1 MAANSRKG
9 GEYIPLPQAFLDT
22 VAAAVPGLVTAL
34 ETPAPVSVRLNP
46 FKSYRFPEISDYQP
60 VTWTLPGEAYYLDE
74 RPVFTADPVFHGG
87 AYYVQEAGSM
97 FVGWLLRRIFSE
109 SGIGSGAPCRVLDL
123 CAAPGGKSTH
133 LASIVGTGGVVVAN
147 EVIRSRAR
155 ILAENVQKWGSGN
168 VAVTSND
175 PADFG
180 SRLPEFFDVIVVD
193 APCSGEGMFR
203 KDYGARAE
211 WSPEHV
217 QLCAARQ
224 RRIVSDVWDA
234 LRPGGVMIYSTCTFN
249 AAEDEENVRWIAS
262 ALGGEVLDF
271 GDVPGGIVTA
281 GAGWHF
287 YPNRVRSEGFF
298 AAMIRKTGDFDAKGR
313 TIGKTKNTKGL
324 APLAK
329 NEVAEVVRWI
339 DPAKGLER
347 FAVGEDGA
355 MIYGFSERLYE
366 TVAALLAGRFGLLYS
381 GVQLGEMIRGALK
394 PGHALALYHGLNR
407 EAVHVAELSR
417 EAAMEYLRKGPAATG
432 GALPVS
438 AFADGLNLVT
448 YGGIGLGWAKRIGN
462 RYNNL
467 YPPAWRVL
475 HY

>member
-1 MAANSRKG
+1 MANNKG
-9 GEYIPLPQAFLDT
+9 YIPLPQAFLDT
-22 VAAAVPGLVTAL
+22 VAAAVPGLAEAL
-34 ETPAPVSVRLNP
+34 ETPVPVSVRLNP
-46 FKSYRFPEISDYQP
+46 FKPYPFLDSFVLQP
-60 VTWTLPGEAYYLDE
+60 VPWTLPGEAYYLDE
-74 RPVFTADPVFHGG
+74 RPVFTADPMFHGG

-109 SGIGSGAPCRVLDL
+109 SGVGSGVPCRVLDL
-123 CAAPGGKSTH
+123 CAAPGGKTTH
-133 LASIVGTGGVVVAN
+133 LASIVDSGGVVVAN

-168 VAVTSND
+168 VAVTSDD

-180 SRLPEFFDVIVVD
+180 ERLPGFFDVIVVD

-211 WSPEHV
+211 WSPENV

-249 AAEDEENVRWIAS
+249 AAEDEENVRWMAEE
-262 ALGGEVLDF
+262 LGGDVLDF
-271 GDVPGGIVTA
+271 SDVPEGITA
-281 GAGWHF
+281 MDAGWHF

-298 AAMIRKTGDFDAKGR
+298 AAAIRKTTGNGGR
-313 TIGKTKNTKGL
+313 SVGKIKQNKGL
-324 APLAK
+324 AQLAK
-329 NEVAEVVRWI
+329 NEVAETMRWV
-339 DPAKGLER
+339 DPAKGLDR
-347 FAVGEDGA
+347 FAVGGDG
-355 MIYGFSERLYE
+355 MVYGFSVEMYE
-366 TVAALLAGRFGLLYS
+366 AVAALLSARFGLLYS

-394 PGHALALYHGLNR
+394 PGHALALYYGLNR
-407 EAVHVAELSR
+407 EAVNVAELSR
-417 EAAMEYLRKGPAATG
+417 EEAMEYLRKGTSADV
-432 GALPVS
+432 LPVDS
-438 AFADGLNLVT
+438 FADGLNLVT
-448 YGGIGLGWAKRIGN
+448 CGGIGLGWAKRIGS

>member
-1 MAANSRKG
+1 MAASNQKDG
-9 GEYIPLPQAFLDT
+9 GYIPLPPEFIGTIAGIS
-22 VAAAVPGLVTAL
+22 GLAESL
-34 ETPAPVSVRLNP
+34 AEPAPVSVRLNP
-46 FKSYRFPEISDYQP
+46 FKSYIFPESSILQP
-60 VTWTLPGEAYYLDE
+60 VPWTSPGEAYYLDE

-109 SGIGSGAPCRVLDL
+109 SGITAAGCRVLDL
-123 CAAPGGKSTH
+123 CAAPGGKTTH
-133 LASIVGTGGVVVAN
+133 VASVVGTNGVVVAN
-147 EVIRSRAR
+147 EVIRPRAR
-155 ILAENVQKWGSGN
+155 ILAENVQKWGSGS

-180 SRLPEFFDVIVVD
+180 ERLPGFFDVIVVD

-211 WSPEHV
+211 WSPENV

-249 AAEDEENVRWIAS
+249 AAEDEENVRWMAEE
-262 ALGGEVLDF
+262 LGGDVLDF
-271 GDVPGGIVTA
+271 SDVPEGITA
-281 GAGWHF
+281 TDAGWHF

-298 AAMIRKTGDFDAKGR
+298 AAAIRKTGDPDAKGS
-313 TIGKTKNTKGL
+313 TVSKIKQNKGL

-329 NEVAEVVRWI
+329 NEVAEAVRWI
-339 DPAKGLER
+339 DPAKGPER
-347 FAVGEDGA
+347 FAVGGDGQV
-355 MIYGFSERLYE
+355 YGFSAEMYE

-381 GVQLGEMIRGALK
+381 GVQLGEMIRGVLK

-407 EAVHVAELSR
+407 GVANVADLSAA
-417 EAAMEYLRKGPAATG
+417 AAMEYLRKGPSAAD

-438 AFADGLNLVT
+438 AFAEGLNLVVCR
-448 YGGIGLGWAKRIGN
+448 GIALGWAKRIGH

>member
-1 MAANSRKG
+1 MASNKDH
-9 GEYIPLPQAFLDT
+9 IPLPQAFRDT
-22 VAAAVPGLVTAL
+22 VAAAVPGLADAL
-34 ETPAPVSVRLNP
+34 EQQAPVSVRLNP
-46 FKSYRFPEISDYQP
+46 FKPYAFPDFSLLQP
-60 VTWTLPGEAYYLDE
+60 VPWTLPGEAFYLDE

-97 FVGWLLRRIFSE
+97 FIGWLLRRILPDFE
-109 SGIGSGAPCRVLDL
+109 SASLRVLDL
-123 CAAPGGKSTH
+123 CAAPGGKTTH
-133 LASIVGTGGVVVAN
+133 IASVVGSEGVVVAN

-155 ILAENVQKWGSGN
+155 ILAENVQKWGSGS

-180 SRLPEFFDVIVVD
+180 ERLPDFFDVVVVD

-211 WSPEHV
+211 WSPENV

-249 AAEDEENVRWIAS
+249 ASEDEENVRWMAEE
-262 ALGGEVLDF
+262 LGGEVLDF
-271 GDVPGGIVTA
+271 KDIPEGLAAT

-298 AAMIRKTGDFDAKGR
+298 AAAIRKIGSEQRSERRASRNAKG
-313 TIGKTKNTKGL
+313 L
-324 APLAK
+324 VPLAK
-329 NEVAEVVRWI
+329 NEWAEAQRWI

-347 FAVGEDGA
+347 FAVGGDGQV
-355 MIYGFSERLYE
+355 YGFSAGMYE
-366 TVAALLAGRFGLLYS
+366 TVSALLTGRFGLLYS
-381 GVQLGEMIRGALK
+381 GVQIGEMIRGALK
-394 PGHALALYHGLNR
+394 PGHALALYHGLDRN
-407 EAVHVAELSR
+407 VTKMAELSR
-417 EAAMEYLRKGPAATG
+417 EAAMEYLRKGPSATG
-432 GALPVS
+432 GVLPVE
-438 AFADGLNLVT
+438 AFAEGLNLVVCR
-448 YGGIGLGWAKRIGN
+448 GIALGWAKRIGH

>member
-1 MAANSRKG
+1 MAANSRKA

-22 VAAAVPGLVTAL
+22 VAEAVPGLAGAL
-34 ETPAPVSVRLNP
+34 EENAPVSVRLNP
-46 FKSYRFPEISDYQP
+46 FKPYTFSDSFVSQP
-60 VTWTLPGEAYYLDE
+60 VPWALPGEAYYLNE

-97 FVGWLLRRIFSE
+97 FVGWLLRRIL
-109 SGIGSGAPCRVLDL
+109 SGIGSGASYCVLDL
-123 CAAPGGKSTH
+123 CAAPGGKTTH
-133 LASIVGTGGVVVAN
+133 IASVAGPEGVVVAN
-147 EVIRSRAR
+147 EVIRSRAK

-175 PADFG
+175 PVDFG
-180 SRLPEFFDVIVVD
+180 ERLPGFFDVIVVD

-211 WSPEHV
+211 WSPENV

-262 ALGGEVLDF
+262 ELGGDILDF
-271 GDVPGGIVTA
+271 DGIPEGIVTT

-287 YPNRVRSEGFF
+287 YPNRVESEGFF
-298 AAMIRKTGDFDAKGR
+298 AAAIRKTTGNAGR
-313 TIGKTKNTKGL
+313 SMGKTKQNKGL
-324 APLAK
+324 APLVK
-329 NEVAEVVRWI
+329 SDLAEAMRWV
-339 DPAKGLER
+339 DPAKGLDR
-347 FAVGEDGA
+347 FAVGGDG
-355 MIYGFSERLYE
+355 MVYGFSEGMYDA
-366 TVAALLAGRFGLLYS
+366 VAALLSARFGLLYS
-381 GVQLGEMIRGALK
+381 GVQLGEMIRGVLK
-394 PGHALALYHGLNR
+394 PGHALALYYGLNR
-407 EAVHVAELSR
+407 EAVNVAELSR
-417 EAAMEYLRKGPAATG
+417 EEAMEYLRKGTSADV
-432 GALPVS
+432 LPVGS
-438 AFADGLNLVT
+438 FADGLNLVT
-448 YGGIGLGWAKRIGN
+448 CGGIGLGWAKRIGN